1 MAFTFFSA
9 LPLLTL
15 TFKKIR
21 MITPMIRGLIAPVL
35 SPFKDDLSFDQQR
48 FNDLA
53 KELLSS
59 GCSGLAPFGTT
70 GEALSISAEERRL
83 GLDCLIASGIDPT
96 VVIPGTGLCNLPE
109 SVALSQQAVDLGC
122 EGVMVLPPFY
132 FKGVSDEGLLRFFD
146 EFIDRVNRP
155 SLRIYLYHIPQVSGV
170 TLTISLVKT
179 LRKRYPSVVVGIKD
193 SSGDWDNTNS
203 LLAMDDFIVYPG
215 SELPLVDA
223 MKLRAPGCI
232 SATANLNS
240 GPIAEVIR
248 ACEDQNWAEATRLH
262 HPVVETRKVFQNF
275 APIPAQKALLSHTT
289 NIKSWRNVRPPLIP
303 LTKDKTQQLQ
313 DALNRAASDRGPT
326 LV

>member
-1 MAFTFFSA
+1 
-9 LPLLTL
+9 
-15 TFKKIR
+15 
-21 MITPMIRGLIAPVL
+21 MIIPMIRGLIAPVL

-53 KELLSS
+53 KELLSL

-83 GLDCLIASGIDPT
+83 GLDRLIASGIDPA

-122 EGVMVLPPFY
+122 EGVLVLPPFY
-132 FKGVSDEGLLRFFD
+132 FKGVSDEGLLCFYD

-155 SLRIYLYHIPQVSGV
+155 DLKIYLYHIPQISGIA
-170 TLTISLVKT
+170 LTISLVNT

-193 SSGDWDNTNS
+193 SSGNWDNTNS

-223 MKLRAPGCI
+223 MQLGAPGCI

-248 ACEDQNWAEATRLH
+248 ACENQNWAEATRLH
-262 HPVVETRKVFQNF
+262 HPVVETRKVFQNY

-289 NIKSWRNVRPPLIP
+289 NIESWRNVRPPLIA
-303 LTKDKTQQLQ
+303 LTKDKTRQLQ
-313 DALNRAASDRGPT
+313 TALNRAASDQEPR
-326 LV
+326 LA

>member
-1 MAFTFFSA
+1 
-9 LPLLTL
+9 
-15 TFKKIR
+15 
-21 MITPMIRGLIAPVL
+21 MIITMIRGLIAPVL
-35 SPFKDDLSFDQQR
+35 SPFKDDLSFDQPR

-53 KELLSS
+53 RELLSS

-83 GLDCLIASGIDPT
+83 GLARLIASGIDPT

-122 EGVMVLPPFY
+122 EGVLVLPPFY
-132 FKGVSDEGLLRFFD
+132 FKGVSDEGLLRFYD

-155 SLRIYLYHIPQVSGV
+155 SLKIYLYHIPQVSGV
-170 TLTISLVKT
+170 ALTINLVNT
-179 LRKRYPSVVVGIKD
+179 LRKRYPLVVVGIKD
-193 SSGDWDNTNS
+193 SFGNWDNTNS

-248 ACEDQNWAEATRLH
+248 ACEDQNWVEATRLH
-262 HPVVETRKVFQNF
+262 HPVVETRKAFQNY
-275 APIPAQKALLSHTT
+275 APIPAQKALLSHAT
-289 NIKSWRNVRPPLIP
+289 NIESWRNVRPPLIA
-303 LTKDKTQQLQ
+303 LATDKTQQLQ
-313 DALNRAASDRGPT
+313 YALNRAVSEQVPR